1 MRRRQVLGVV
11 VGLVSLLKLSSWHL
25 RARIS
30 ESNAEV
36 ILPWAISKFTHPISF
51 NLYPQQIWLYS
62 EQQDINRSAL
72 TEQLDVIDFGIE
84 SLDRLFL
91 ALLLSGLVEAL
102 AAVQVRRWFP
112 RGEVWSIKTVLL
124 TSKFGR
130 KIVRFDVNRQAIAEV
145 VLKDDFETK
154 SHNCQSQVVT
164 LTTFWQVEARAEACL
179 SPEGLT
185 DTPATASTN
194 LGRN

>member
-1 MRRRQVLGVV
+1 M
-11 VGLVSLLKLSSWHL
+11 
-25 RARIS
+25 
-30 ESNAEV
+30 
-36 ILPWAISKFTHPISF
+36 
-51 NLYPQQIWLYS
+51 
-62 EQQDINRSAL
+62 
-72 TEQLDVIDFGIE
+72 
-84 SLDRLFL
+84 
-91 ALLLSGLVEAL
+91 
-102 AAVQVRRWFP
+102 
-112 RGEVWSIKTVLL
+112 LL